1 MRGGRIRG
9 CVDRRDGGGGG
20 GLGCFGNAA
29 GVVLLGPILVCG
41 VAVLGWVVIGIGVV
55 GVKEKE
61 KEIFVG
67 KGSTSKWL
75 CLCLSEMVLGLVL
88 GWLSRVVDG

>member
-1 MRGGRIRG
+1 MDASIA
-9 CVDRRDGGGGG
+9 VMAVV
-20 GLGCFGNAA
+20 AA
-29 GVVLLGPILVCG
+29 ALVALVTPRVWFLLGPILVCG